1 VIYPI
6 VAQPILF
13 QSAAMDIVALFC
25 DLDDF
30 YQAFAPTWQQH
41 LLPAPGRHRRRA
53 SRLSPSEVMTLV
65 IAFQDSDYRTFKHFY
80 RKEVC
85 RYWRAEFPHLVSY
98 PRLIEC
104 LPAVLVPLA
113 TYLQTRLGRTR
124 GLAFSDSLPLP
135 VCHNRRIYSHQVF
148 ADFAQRGKSS
158 MGWFYGFKLH
168 FVINDEG
175 DLLALRLMPGNGDD
189 RTPVPDLVEGLWGKL
204 FGDRGYMS
212 QELFE
217 QLWGTG
223 VQLITKLKRK
233 MKNKLLPL
241 WDKLLLR
248 KRTLIESVGEQLKH
262 VCQIGHTRHRSVHNA
277 FVHAFAALIAYTRHE
292 HKPSLHLTQE
302 EQALLAGAF

>member
-1 VIYPI
+1 
-6 VAQPILF
+6 
-13 QSAAMDIVALFC
+13 
-25 DLDDF
+25 
-30 YQAFAPTWQQH
+30 
-41 LLPAPGRHRRRA
+41 
-53 SRLSPSEVMTLV
+53 
-65 IAFQDSDYRTFKHFY
+65 
-80 RKEVC
+80 
-85 RYWRAEFPHLVSY
+85 
-98 PRLIEC
+98 
-104 LPAVLVPLA
+104 
-113 TYLQTRLGRTR
+113 
-124 GLAFSDSLPLP
+124 
-135 VCHNRRIYSHQVF
+135 
-148 ADFAQRGKSS
+148 
-158 MGWFYGFKLH
+158 
-168 FVINDEG
+168 
-175 DLLALRLMPGNGDD
+175 
-189 RTPVPDLVEGLWGKL
+189 VPDLVEGLWGKL
-204 FGDRGYMS
+204 FGDRGYIS